1 MTDPTTTGPTMT
13 DPTTTG
19 PTMTGAT
26 TTGAKTTGPATPG
39 PATPGPAANDRATD
53 HQATNDPAKD
63 DRAVSSAPVKIR
75 IWSDYVC
82 PFCMLAEGPLEEA
95 VEGLGVDV
103 EIEWKPFELRP
114 HPHPTLRPEDEYLPA
129 IWQRAVYPMARRMG
143 VDITLPT
150 VSPQPYTR
158 LAFEGYQY
166 AAEQG
171 KGAAYTARMFRA
183 FFQEDLDLGQ
193 VDVVVRLAE
202 EIGLD
207 GETLRKALD
216 DGTYTAAHQD
226 ALREAA
232 AHSIR
237 SVPTLLVGDTRI
249 EGVPSVP
256 QLRKAILDA
265 QAAQA
270 EQEAVQGAA
279 CSVDGGC

>member
-1 MTDPTTTGPTMT
+1 MN
-13 DPTTTG
+13 
-19 PTMTGAT
+19 
-26 TTGAKTTGPATPG
+26 K
-39 PATPGPAANDRATD
+39 
-53 HQATNDPAKD
+53 
-63 DRAVSSAPVKIR
+63 PVKIR

-95 VEGLGVDV
+95 AEGLDV
-103 EIEWKPFELRP
+103 EIEWMPFELRP
-114 HPHPTLRPEDEYLPA
+114 HPHPTLRPEDAYLPA

-166 AAEQG
+166 AVAQGRGAE
-171 KGAAYTARMFRA
+171 YTARMFRA
-183 FFQEDLDLGQ
+183 FFQEDRDLGQ
-193 VDVVVRLAE
+193 TDVLVRLAE

-207 GETLRKALD
+207 GAAFRTALD
-216 DGTYTAAHQD
+216 DGTYGAAHQD

-232 AHSIR
+232 AHRIQ

-249 EGVPSVP
+249 EGVPGVA

-265 QAAQA
+265 QAAQDG
-270 EQEAVQGAA
+270 QDAVHGAA